1 MSNDKV
7 FKGINLLSSSD
18 YQRAIINNPAGA
30 AQFFEFMCKLFIEEV
45 LGCLSTNQR
54 KGIYGDT
61 NAYYGTV
68 EQQGVMSPQDVC
80 DSILN
85 PDSKFQ
91 KKMVEWLE
99 GCHMGELF
107 NGTQSKIQ
115 SKVEQNEAK
124 TGYVDLTWSLPEVL
138 PKECIVKTV
147 HEDCPTCNDIRS

>member
-1 MSNDKV
+1 
-7 FKGINLLSSSD
+7 
-18 YQRAIINNPAGA
+18 
-30 AQFFEFMCKLFIEEV
+30 MCKLFIEEV
-45 LGCLSTNQR
+45 LGCSSANQR

-68 EQQGVMSPQDVC
+68 EQQGRLTLHLHMLIWIKGVMSPQDVR

-107 NGTQSKIQ
+107 MALSPRYSLKWN
-115 SKVEQNEAK
+115 K
-124 TGYVDLTWSLPEVL
+124 TKRRLDTSIRHGRYLKFR
-138 PKECIVKTV
+138 PK
-147 HEDCPTCNDIRS
+147 NAS